1 MYYVGNFDPPSR
13 SLAHA
18 PVCRPGSPP
27 RKDHTIEV
35 LGVLH
40 QLVGLNKSAT
50 DVRATPTVQV
60 LP

>member
-27 RKDHTIEV
+27 RKDHAIEV